1 MTVATQEQ
9 PPVAKQPKLNYVS
22 EIPNTLGVSYL
33 CPNEDIGIW
42 RELIK
47 GKRINRAAA
56 ICSGGE
62 VGFFSLLPTVREE
75 LVLIDHNRGSLQYA
89 ILKYL
94 MLQKWGYAGTL
105 RRLKDPTT
113 AGAAVK
119 EVSKD
124 LPPDIYAARD
134 DLAYSDRIGDRL
146 IRRDPYDD
154 NRLGTAVTQHWERL
168 GKYEKAAV
176 RKLGIVRFI
185 HGDFE
190 KLEAHGP
197 FDLLYMSNAHDGGNG
212 NQGRK
217 DLDIVGRCLHEGSY
231 ILSSTHLR
239 NDGPRTRRTWS
250 YTERCYVTET
260 LPPNQYGSQCPKN
273 WELVKQIHRRD
284 VGMSRW
290 NYCLYQVKS

>member
-1 MTVATQEQ
+1 MTVATQQE
-9 PPVAKQPKLNYVS
+9 QPKLNYTS
-22 EIPNTLGVSYL
+22 EIQHSLGVSYI

-62 VGFFSLLPTVREE
+62 VGFFALLPTVREE

-105 RRLKDPTT
+105 RRLKDPTF

-119 EVSKD
+119 EVARD

-134 DLAYSDRIGDRL
+134 DLAYRDQIGDRL
-146 IRRDPYDD
+146 IHRDPYED
-154 NRLGTAVTQHWERL
+154 NRDGTAVTKHWERL
-168 GKYEKAAV
+168 TKYEKAAV
-176 RKLGIVRFI
+176 RKLGKVRFI

-231 ILSSTHLR
+231 VLSSTKLG
-239 NDGPRTRRTWS
+239 DEKPRTRQVWDFTKRRYVSKTVLEKS
-250 YTERCYVTET
+250 Y
-260 LPPNQYGSQCPKN
+260 GAQCPKN
-273 WELVKQIHRRD
+273 WELVKQIHKRD
-284 VGMSRW
+284 IGMSRW
-290 NYCLYQVKS
+290 SYCLYQVKS

>member
-1 MTVATQEQ
+1 MSAVTVTAQ
-9 PPVAKQPKLNYVS
+9 KRPKLNYTS
-22 EIPNTLGVSYL
+22 EIKDTRGVSYI

-47 GKRINRAAA
+47 GKRVNRAAA

-105 RRLKDPTT
+105 RRLKDPTF
-113 AGAAVK
+113 AAAAVK
-119 EVSKD
+119 EVSRD

-134 DLAYSDRIGDRL
+134 DLAYQDRIGDRL
-146 IRRDPYDD
+146 IRKDPYEDYNHD
-154 NRLGTAVTQHWERL
+154 GTAVTKHWERL
-168 GKYEKAAV
+168 TKYEKAAV

-231 ILSSTHLR
+231 VLSSTALR
-239 NDGPRTRRTWS
+239 DDKPRIKQVWS
-250 YTERCYVTET
+250 FTERRYVTQT
-260 LPPNQYGSQCPKN
+260 RPPLASQCPKN
-273 WELVKQIHRRD
+273 WELVKQIHKRD

-290 NYCLYQVKS
+290 SYCLYQVKS